1 MVKKEGGN
9 PIELWIETEVRDLKT
24 GKVLEKRKWKSR
36 SWSGNMIVL
45 IYVHLKNEPTNG
57 YTIDGTPTTLAYAS
71 VFRCNAGAGDA
82 SFGIVV
88 GSGTPGAHKLG
99 NKIPHGTGS
108 GQLEYENVDF
118 SDFYGQT
125 FTISRNFVNLS
136 GADITVSECGV
147 YVKKNGDILPLILDS
162 ISPPIT
168 VPDQAMLRITYTIK
182 TV

>member
-36 SWSGNMIVL
+36 SWSGNMIRL
-45 IYVHLKNEPTNG
+45 IYAHLKHESISG
-57 YTIDGTPTTLAYAS
+57 YTIDGVSTTLS
-71 VFRCNAGAGDA
+71 SSSLFRCNAGAGDD

-88 GSGTPGAHKLG
+88 GSGTPETYKLG
-99 NKIPHGTGS
+99 NQISHGTGS

-125 FTISRNFVNLS
+125 FTISRNFANLS

-147 YVKKNGDILPLILDS
+147 YVRKNSDVLPLILDS

-168 VPDQAMLRITYTIK
+168 VPDQAMLRIVYTIK